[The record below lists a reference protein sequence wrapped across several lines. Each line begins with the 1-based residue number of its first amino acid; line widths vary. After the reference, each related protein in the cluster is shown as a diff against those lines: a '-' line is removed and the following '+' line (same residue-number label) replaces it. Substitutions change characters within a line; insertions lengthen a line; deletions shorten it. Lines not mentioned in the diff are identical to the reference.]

1 MPILPP
7 AALFAIDGKIAL
19 VTGGTSGIGRMIAEG
34 LVAAGAKVYVTART
48 AADVDATTAA
58 LGCHGIVA
66 DLGTNEGVAAV
77 GAALADEGQLDILVN
92 NAGTVWLAPIEEF
105 PREGF
110 ARVLDLNVSAPFM
123 LVQALLPLLR
133 VSARPGD
140 PARVI
145 NIASIGAFR
154 AGGWDNFSYS
164 PSKAALISLTQH
176 LGARLAGENISVNAI
191 APGLFPSRLTD
202 EIVPLDDPAV
212 YAAVASPLGNRVG
225 TAEDIAGA
233 VIYLASRAG
242 AWLTGVTLPVSGG
255 RATID

>member
-1 MPILPP
+1 MTDLSP
-7 AALFAIDGKIAL
+7 AALFGIDGKVAL

-34 LVAAGAKVYVTART
+34 LVAAGARVYVTART
-48 AADVDATTAA
+48 PADVEETAAA
-58 LGCHGIVA
+58 LGCNGIVA
-66 DLGTNEGVAAV
+66 DLGNGEGIAAV
-77 GAALADEGQLDILVN
+77 AAALAGESRLDILVN
-92 NAGTVWLAPIEEF
+92 NAGTVWLAPIEHF

-110 ARVLDLNVSAPFM
+110 AHVLDLNVSAPFM

-133 VSARPGD
+133 ASARPND

-202 EIVPLDDPAV
+202 ATVPLDDPAV
-212 YAAVASPLGNRVG
+212 RAAVASPLGNRVG

-242 AWLTGVTLPVSGG
+242 AWLTGITLPVSGG